1 MHVLCR
7 PWGVRENVL
16 GVCVRM
22 MTYQDYEK
30 ERREFLAFVNSLPH
44 CEVFNENQEVYKG
57 EKLKYFEG
65 VYEEVANFLE
75 FYRG

>member
-1 MHVLCR
+1 
-7 PWGVRENVL
+7 
-16 GVCVRM
+16 M

-44 CEVFNENQEVYKG
+44 CEVFNESQGVSEG

-65 VYEEVANFLE
+65 VREEVAKFQKN
-75 FYRG
+75 

>member
-1 MHVLCR
+1 
-7 PWGVRENVL
+7 
-16 GVCVRM
+16 M

-44 CEVFNENQEVYKG
+44 CEVFNENQGVLEG

-65 VYEEVANFLE
+65 EHEEVAKFQKNYGAIL
-75 FYRG
+75 

>member
-1 MHVLCR
+1 
-7 PWGVRENVL
+7 
-16 GVCVRM
+16 M

-44 CEVFNENQEVYKG
+44 CEVFNESQGVSGG

-65 VYEEVANFLE
+65 VYEEVAKFQKNQ
-75 FYRG
+75 GGIS

>member
-1 MHVLCR
+1 M
-7 PWGVRENVL
+7 
-16 GVCVRM
+16 RM

-44 CEVFNENQEVYKG
+44 CEVFNENQGVYES
-57 EKLKYFEG
+57 EKMKSFEG
-65 VYEEVANFLE
+65 VREEAVKFLE

>member
-1 MHVLCR
+1 MDVLCR
-7 PWGVRENVL
+7 PWGARENVQ
-16 GVCVRM
+16 GVYEKM

-44 CEVFNENQEVYKG
+44 CEVFNENQGVSEG

-65 VYEEVANFLE
+65 VHEEVANFLE
-75 FYRG
+75 FYRE

>member
-1 MHVLCR
+1 
-7 PWGVRENVL
+7 
-16 GVCVRM
+16 

-30 ERREFLAFVNSLPH
+30 ERREFLAFVNSLPQ
-44 CEVFNENQEVYKG
+44 CEVFNENQGVLKG

>member
-1 MHVLCR
+1 
-7 PWGVRENVL
+7 
-16 GVCVRM
+16 M
-22 MTYQDYEK
+22 MTYQDYER

-44 CEVFNENQEVYKG
+44 CEVFNENQGVYEG

-65 VYEEVANFLE
+65 VYEEAAKFLE

>member
-1 MHVLCR
+1 
-7 PWGVRENVL
+7 
-16 GVCVRM
+16 

-44 CEVFNENQEVYKG
+44 CEVFNESQGVSEG

-65 VYEEVANFLE
+65 VREEVAKFQKNQGVYFKN
-75 FYRG
+75 GGI